1 MTDPLKFT
9 LPVTV
14 GRISM
19 HVDRSISVTA
29 RSTVEI
35 NDIEFAVI
43 HKAFQRVGWFLF
55 SETNLSES
63 DVPKEDVDRDIKS
76 QAQAIRNKCFRLYK
90 LKDEAGEDVDFDS
103 LYRQATN
110 WLLAKLD
117 TRIAEYD

>member
-19 HVDRSISVTA
+19 HVDRSVSVTA

-35 NDIEFAVI
+35 NDTEFAVI

-55 SETNLSES
+55 SEANLSES

-76 QAQAIRNKCFRLYK
+76 QSQVIRNKCFRLYK
-90 LKDEAGEDVDFDS
+90 LKDEAGEDVDFDA
-103 LYRQATN
+103 LYRQVTN
-110 WLLAKLD
+110 WLIAKLD